1 MSPDKKADFSGVSS
15 RVDTTA
21 DKSGGHR
28 GRGNADFSGVSASVD
43 STARTAADDDA
54 TTYTVQRGDTLSQIA
69 KQFYGR
75 AGEWNT
81 IFEANRDQLD
91 DPDLIKPGQVLK
103 IPAGD
108 RSSD

>member
-1 MSPDKKADFSGVSS
+1 MTTPEKRADFSGVSS

-21 DKSGGHR
+21 DKVDKK
-28 GRGNADFSGVSASVD
+28 ADFSGVAASVD
-43 STARTAADDDA
+43 TTAETTGDGER
-54 TTYTVQRGDTLSQIA
+54 TYTVERGDTLSQIA